1 MGRGTRLGPYEVT
14 EPLGAGGMGEVYRA
28 RDTRLGRDVAVK
40 VIGTSRADSAAA
52 SARFEREWHIVAGLS
67 HPNIVALYDVGQQD
81 GLTFAVMELV
91 AGETL
96 RQRVWGGPLAAR
108 KAIEFGIQIARG
120 LDAAHR
126 VGIVHR
132 DLKPENLVITPGGHV
147 KILDFGLARPAEGEP
162 AAAGSAETAALV
174 TDAGTVLGTAGY
186 MAPEQARGEPA
197 DHRADIFSFGAVLFE
212 MLTGRLAFGGATAV
226 EKMHAAL
233 TAEPDLTQLAASY
246 PGLRHVVMR
255 CLEKRPDD
263 RFSSAHD
270 LAFALEAAGE
280 GSAATAPLTGPFS
293 GSRWWFRRA
302 GLIAALAAML
312 VAAVAL
318 GRGFAPG
325 LAIGT
330 DAPRPGLRSQ
340 IEGPPGYLGE
350 LAFSP
355 DGTMLAA
362 VAWGLDGQAA
372 IWVRP
377 AAGAEWRQ
385 VAPTN
390 MRYQAW
396 CAWAPDGRSVLYPS
410 LIDGSARLRVVDV
423 QTGTIQTWD
432 DPTAVSEGPS
442 PLTYTRVGGA
452 WSRSAGLLI
461 GGRRLRLV
469 SVTSGAHED
478 AVEADAAVKWQAW
491 PSFLPDGTSFI
502 FTQDSTDESR
512 RGIFLGRTGSRRV
525 TRLLPVVGN
534 ARVSPSGH
542 LLYARGDALM
552 AAPLDLATERLT
564 GEPWLVASGL
574 PVLEGFS
581 WISVSANDEV
591 AFATA
596 GTPAVRNELIVFD
609 RTGKRVDEL
618 SELRSLW
625 ELALSPDARR
635 IAVVQSAGSTIDLID
650 VRKGPRVAIGRPP
663 PGWRFGS
670 PAWSPD
676 GTRIAATLYEPPT
689 GRHLALIEVATGQVT
704 VVLRTE
710 RARWPQA
717 WSANGRE
724 IVVAVWEPTGAS
736 LWAIRAD
743 APGTERRL
751 SPEGP
756 VSVTNAA
763 LSPDD
768 RWLAYDSNETGESEI
783 YLQSFQRPTERR
795 RVSPNGGA
803 APTWSRNG
811 REILYV
817 RPDGML
823 IAVPVSAPMET
834 GAPIALFKMPIDPR
848 GPGKQYVVLSDGR
861 LVVNVP
867 SAVQEPSVATLL
879 TRWPT
884 LRGE

>member
-1 MGRGTRLGPYEVT
+1 
-14 EPLGAGGMGEVYRA
+14 
-28 RDTRLGRDVAVK
+28 
-40 VIGTSRADSAAA
+40 
-52 SARFEREWHIVAGLS
+52 
-67 HPNIVALYDVGQQD
+67 
-81 GLTFAVMELV
+81 
-91 AGETL
+91 
-96 RQRVWGGPLAAR
+96 
-108 KAIEFGIQIARG
+108 
-120 LDAAHR
+120 
-126 VGIVHR
+126 
-132 DLKPENLVITPGGHV
+132 
-147 KILDFGLARPAEGEP
+147 
-162 AAAGSAETAALV
+162 
-174 TDAGTVLGTAGY
+174 
-186 MAPEQARGEPA
+186 
-197 DHRADIFSFGAVLFE
+197 
-212 MLTGRLAFGGATAV
+212 
-226 EKMHAAL
+226 
-233 TAEPDLTQLAASY
+233 
-246 PGLRHVVMR
+246 
-255 CLEKRPDD
+255 
-263 RFSSAHD
+263 
-270 LAFALEAAGE
+270 
-280 GSAATAPLTGPFS
+280 
-293 GSRWWFRRA
+293 
-302 GLIAALAAML
+302 
-312 VAAVAL
+312 
-318 GRGFAPG
+318 
-325 LAIGT
+325 
-330 DAPRPGLRSQ
+330 
-340 IEGPPGYLGE
+340 
-350 LAFSP
+350 
-355 DGTMLAA
+355 
-362 VAWGLDGQAA
+362 
-372 IWVRP
+372 
-377 AAGAEWRQ
+377 
-385 VAPTN
+385 
-390 MRYQAW
+390 
-396 CAWAPDGRSVLYPS
+396 
-410 LIDGSARLRVVDV
+410 
-423 QTGTIQTWD
+423 
-432 DPTAVSEGPS
+432 
-442 PLTYTRVGGA
+442 
-452 WSRSAGLLI
+452 LI
-461 GGRRLRLV
+461 GGQRLRLV
-469 SVTSGAHED
+469 SVTGGAHED

-491 PSFLPDGTSFI
+491 PSFLPDDTSFI
-502 FTQDSTDESR
+502 FTQDSTDQSR

-542 LLYARGDALM
+542 LLYAHGDALM

-704 VVLRTE
+704 VVLRPE